1 MIFESK
7 IREMFKNFRNTP
19 ELENIKDRK
28 YAVWALAKD
37 LQWGGPY
44 YLLGSPSHMELW
56 ISKDQTS
63 RVSKSKKLIR
73 VKNDAEGY
81 SLLCEALENHIE
93 QVFLKNMME

>member
-7 IREMFKNFRNTP
+7 IREMFKNFRETP
-19 ELENIKDRK
+19 ALENIKDRK
-28 YAVWALAKD
+28 YACWALAAE

-44 YLLGSPSHMELW
+44 YLLGSPTHMELW

-63 RVSKSKKLIR
+63 RISKSKKIIR

-81 SLLCEALENHIE
+81 AKLCETLEKHIE
-93 QVFLKNMME
+93 QMFPENITA